1 MAEAIELKVDDIFE
15 GKGNDGVLIKDETA
29 AIIRLIGDVPGMNN
43 QHARG
48 SAAQAKTHDFRIV
61 KIWYLTEPRDEIG
74 ATGDAGVDCLGFVHV
89 PQKSDPAWPVKRV
102 RF

>member
-1 MAEAIELKVDDIFE
+1 MAEAIELKIDDIFE
-15 GKGNDGVLIKDETA
+15 GKGNDRVLIEHETA
-29 AIIRLIGDVPGMNN
+29 AIICLGGDIPGMND

-48 SAAQAKTHDFRIV
+48 SAAQAKAHDFRIV

-74 ATGDAGVDCLGFVHV
+74 ATRDAGVNCLGFVHV
-89 PQKSDPAWPVKRV
+89 AQETNPAWLVKQV